1 MKVEFAEQYN
11 VPCLVLD
18 GSETPDDAVERA
30 ARDECVY
37 FDGEDHCYVI
47 CFPGRSPELYTE
59 DALRR
64 SLPMRSLHN
73 RSAHSATGV

>member
-30 ARDECVY
+30 ARDECMY
-37 FDGEDHCYVI
+37 FDGEDRCYVVR
-47 CFPGRSPELYTE
+47 FPDGPQELYTE
-59 DALRR
+59 AALRR
-64 SLPMRSLHN
+64 SLPMRSVQ
-73 RSAHSATGV
+73 SGAAHGD